1 MGIILIL
8 NLKSRYNFFTLFSMH
23 YYIFMIKKDYQ
34 FGLLFY
40 LINRIDNLSYILIK
54 ADNKYRHRY
63 LHHLLYHLRQMNI
76 DQKDG
81 RLFQVRHIGYHFSSY
96 L

>member
-1 MGIILIL
+1 
-8 NLKSRYNFFTLFSMH
+8 MH

-81 RLFQVRHIGYHFSSY
+81 VFSRYDILDIIFPAIFRITTFHITTRHPVFAVAG
-96 L
+96 

>member
-1 MGIILIL
+1 
-8 NLKSRYNFFTLFSMH
+8 MH

-40 LINRIDNLSYILIK
+40 LINRIDNLLHLIK

-76 DQKDG
+76 DQRMAVFSRYDILDIIFPAVF
-81 RLFQVRHIGYHFSSY
+81 RITTFHITTRHPVFAVAG
-96 L
+96 